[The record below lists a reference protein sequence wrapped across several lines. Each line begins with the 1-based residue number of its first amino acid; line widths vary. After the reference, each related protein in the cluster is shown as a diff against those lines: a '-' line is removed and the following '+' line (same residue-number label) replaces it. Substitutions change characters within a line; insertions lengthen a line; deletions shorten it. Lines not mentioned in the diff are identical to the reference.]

1 MLLNKNSTMIQF
13 CAHPRGQPCPIGLT
27 PAVHIPMVLAP
38 AELPLSKQNMAI
50 REMQRLS
57 RRVNATFDARG
68 V

>member
-1 MLLNKNSTMIQF
+1 
-13 CAHPRGQPCPIGLT
+13 
-27 PAVHIPMVLAP
+27 MVLAP